1 MSDMKLFLQLG
12 VKGQSGFTSAMNNMA
27 SSTSQ
32 STKRMVASWASVE
45 NRMSSVSSSLMKL
58 TALLGGGALLR
69 QAVVD
74 VMNFERGLMEMRL
87 TGELTAK
94 GMNDIRK
101 QIIALSSET
110 LQLPEDQLETF
121 KNMVAAGIEPEKV
134 MNGLKAINRT
144 ATASFSNVKDIGNTA
159 IDLFQKMDI
168 KPEKLERAF
177 NIMHKA
183 GKSGRFE
190 LKDMSGYFPEVLA
203 AASQYGI
210 TGEKGIAQVAAMLQI
225 SRRNR
230 AQPAE
235 AATDMKAFFG
245 HMISYRKEFK
255 KVGFNVFD
263 YIDLKSGKFKA
274 GKDIDKF
281 FEDLKIK
288 SKGGS
293 AAMLKAMGI
302 QDYEASNFMAGLM
315 KDWDDYKKIRDDAL
329 GAADKNVV
337 GKDFD
342 EVKET
347 TFAKAKRLEIERS
360 KAMKSAGS
368 SWLAEKTMGVGNWAL
383 EHPVAAGG
391 AALGTYAGW
400 KLLQGVLQRFIGGG
414 KNGNLGGEF
423 SGGAAAAGVTSV
435 FVVNWPGSGV
445 PLPGGAAGGAAAG
458 AAEGVAGGAAAGA
471 AGKAAGKILP
481 FLKTVG
487 LLAMSA
493 PLEVLG
499 AGAGGY
505 AIGSLIEKKF
515 IRGKWGESFYDYM
528 HPQKEEPPAPYGFAE
543 AMTNR
548 QQLNQLKNEIKI
560 NLQIDSSGRVFATSN
575 DMSTRANIGGRR
587 GSFFDALHYTDAM

>member
-12 VKGQSGFTSAMNNMA
+12 VKGQSGFTSTMNNMA
-27 SSTSQ
+27 NTTSR
-32 STKRMVASWASVE
+32 STKRMVASWGSVE
-45 NRMSSVSSSLMKL
+45 NRMSSISTSLMKL

-74 VMNFERGLMEMRL
+74 VMNFERGLTEMRL
-87 TGELTAK
+87 TGELSAK

-101 QIIALSSET
+101 QMIALSSET

-121 KNMVAAGIEPEKV
+121 KNMVAAGIKPEKV
-134 MNGLKAINRT
+134 MSGLKAINRT
-144 ATASFSNVKDIGNTA
+144 ATASFSNVTDIGNTA

-190 LKDMSGYFPEVLA
+190 LKNMSAYFPEVLA

-210 TGEKGIAQVAAMLQI
+210 TGEKGVAQVAAMLQI

-235 AATDMKAFFG
+235 AASDMKAFLG
-245 HMISYRKEFK
+245 HMISYKKEFK

-274 GKDIDKF
+274 GKDIDEF
-281 FEDLKIK
+281 FKDLKIK

-315 KDWDDYKKIRDDAL
+315 KDWNDYEKIRDEAL

-342 EVKET
+342 DVNET

-360 KAMKSAGS
+360 KAMKSTGS
-368 SWLAEKTMGVGNWAL
+368 SWLAEKSMGAGTWTI
-383 EHPVAAGG
+383 EHPIAAAG

-400 KLLQGVLQRFIGGG
+400 KLLPGILQRFIGGG
-414 KNGNLGGEF
+414 KNSNMGGNF
-423 SGGAAAAGVTSV
+423 SGGASGVTSV

-445 PLPGGAAGGAAAG
+445 PIPGALGGAAGAAAGGAAAST
-458 AAEGVAGGAAAGA
+458 AAIAVGVAAIPAIVAAVAGYVSIKTGKNLAQNEASWRSSKDLAEIRARHMVMGG
-471 AGKAAGKILP
+471 
-481 FLKTVG
+481 
-487 LLAMSA
+487 
-493 PLEVLG
+493 
-499 AGAGGY
+499 
-505 AIGSLIEKKF
+505 
-515 IRGKWGESFYDYM
+515 GESSFQVKTID
-528 HPQKEEPPAPYGFAE
+528 AE
-543 AMTNR
+543 QTRRWQSA
-548 QQLNQLKNEIKI
+548 LKNEIKI
-560 NLQIDSSGRVFATSN
+560 DLQIDSGGRVSARSN
-575 DMSTRANIGGRR
+575 DMSTSANIGGRR
-587 GSFFDALHYTDAM
+587 GSFFDALMSTEAM